1 MAIRS
6 LPDFIPSFTLAVN
19 PDRHAVTEQ
28 KNRLLNYLFVF
39 SAAFLLFFASS
50 CQGSKTERAVANQ
63 AQPVLDSTYYI
74 NYIKSEPK
82 FKDQLDWVKSFYRER
97 EFQLGWFKNNK
108 IVPEADKMLG
118 MISKAGE
125 EGLNPKDYQLKDFN
139 KLFADLEAAKRDSAK
154 FTALQKEIDVAL
166 SATYFVWASDYYR
179 GVVIP
184 RENKEIEWD
193 VKRNKIKLHKALM
206 TVLGER
212 ESKYSYA
219 SFSPLHPEYSRLK
232 SALAAYR
239 KIQAEGGWPKISASA
254 KLKQGE
260 ASPLVPALRKR
271 LGLSGGTDSV
281 YSADV
286 FNAVKQFQNDQ
297 GLKPD
302 GALGAETVR
311 IMNIPVEER
320 VRQIILN
327 MERWRWIPKSFEPD
341 YLLVNIPE
349 YKLHVIEKGKEKLTM
364 NVIVGKTLN
373 STPIFSDKLETVVL
387 SPYWNVP
394 VSIIQKEL
402 APKLAGN
409 PSYLDH
415 LDMEVV
421 NAKGEQVSPSSINWG
436 SVDESNWKYILRRR
450 PGPKNDL
457 GDVKFIFPNTNDIY
471 LHDTPHD
478 ELFSQAK
485 RGFSH
490 GCVRVEKPIDLAEYL
505 LRNSGGWS
513 RSQILSTIAERK
525 EKHVKLKEVL
535 PVYLVYFTAWA
546 DDNGQVHFRDDIY
559 GHDKTLAQQYF
570 N

>member
-1 MAIRS
+1 MIKNTLINFNNPFNLVSGTGLLSTS
-6 LPDFIPSFTLAVN
+6 LG
-19 PDRHAVTEQ
+19 
-28 KNRLLNYLFVF
+28 KNLVKKCLILF
-39 SAAFLLFFASS
+39 SASIMIIFASG
-50 CQGSKTERAVANQ
+50 CQGKKNERMVSNKV
-63 AQPVLDSTYYI
+63 QPKLDSTYYI
-74 NYIKSEPK
+74 NYVKSEPK

-97 EFQLGWFKNNK
+97 EFQLGWFKSNK
-108 IVPEADKMLG
+108 IVPEAEKMLG
-118 MISKAGE
+118 MITKADE
-125 EGLNPKDYQLKDFN
+125 EGLDPKNYQIKDFT
-139 KLFADLEAAKRDSAK
+139 KLFADLEDAKKDSVK
-154 FTALQKEIDVAL
+154 FTELQKEIDVAL

-184 RENKEIEWD
+184 KENEEIEWD

-232 SALAAYR
+232 TALASYR
-239 KIQAEGGWPKISASA
+239 KIQASGGWAKITASPK
-254 KLKQGE
+254 LREGE
-260 ASPLVPALRKR
+260 ATPVIPALRKR

-281 YSADV
+281 YTEEV

-297 GLKPD
+297 GLQPD
-302 GALGAETVR
+302 GALGNETVR
-311 IMNIPVEER
+311 IMNIPVEQR
-320 VRQIILN
+320 IKQIILN

-349 YKLHVIEKGKEKLTM
+349 YKLHVFEKSKLKMSM

-373 STPIFSDKLETVVL
+373 STPIFSDKMETVVL

-394 VSIIQKEL
+394 VSIIEKEL
-402 APKLAGN
+402 APKIAGN
-409 PSYLDH
+409 PSYLDR

-436 SVDESNWKYILRRR
+436 SVNASNWKYILRRR

-490 GCVRVEKPIDLAEYL
+490 GCVRVEKPIELAEYL
-505 LRNSGGWS
+505 LRDSGNWS
-513 RSQILSTIAERK
+513 RSQILSTISERK

-546 DDNGQVHFRDDIY
+546 DDNGQIHFRDDIY

>member
-1 MAIRS
+1 MIRNT
-6 LPDFIPSFTLAVN
+6 LPNFNHSFTLAVSQTAPSILIQRN
-19 PDRHAVTEQ
+19 Q
-28 KNRLLNYLFVF
+28 FKKYLFLL
-39 SAAFLLFFASS
+39 SAGFLIFFASA
-50 CQGSKTERAVANQ
+50 CQGSKTDRELAS
-63 AQPVLDSTYYI
+63 QPQTVLDSTYYI
-74 NYIKSEPK
+74 NYVKSEPK

-97 EFQLGWFKNNK
+97 EFQLGWYKNNK
-108 IVPEADKMLG
+108 IVPEAEKMLS
-118 MISKAGE
+118 MITKASE
-125 EGLNPKDYQLKDFN
+125 EGLDPKDYQIKDFN
-139 KLFADLEAAKRDSAK
+139 KLFADLEDAKKDSAK
-154 FTALQKEIDVAL
+154 FNELQKEIDVAL

-179 GVVIP
+179 GVVVP
-184 RENKEIEWD
+184 KENEEIEWD

-232 SALAAYR
+232 SALASYR
-239 KIQAEGGWPKISASA
+239 KLQSSGGWPKISASP
-254 KLKQGE
+254 KLKAGQV
-260 ASPLVPALRKR
+260 SPLVPALRKR
-271 LGLSGGTDSV
+271 LGLSAGTDSV
-281 YSADV
+281 YSEEV

-311 IMNIPVEER
+311 IMNISVEER

-349 YKLHVIEKGKEKLTM
+349 YKLHVFEKGKEKMSM

-394 VSIIQKEL
+394 VSIIEKEL
-402 APKLAGN
+402 GPKLIGN

-421 NAKGEQVSPSSINWG
+421 NTKGEQVSPSSIDWG
-436 SVDESNWKYILRRR
+436 SVNASNWKHILRRR

-505 LRNSGGWS
+505 LRNSGNWS
-513 RSQILSTIAERK
+513 RSEILNTISLRK

-559 GHDKTLAQQYF
+559 GHDKTLGQQFF